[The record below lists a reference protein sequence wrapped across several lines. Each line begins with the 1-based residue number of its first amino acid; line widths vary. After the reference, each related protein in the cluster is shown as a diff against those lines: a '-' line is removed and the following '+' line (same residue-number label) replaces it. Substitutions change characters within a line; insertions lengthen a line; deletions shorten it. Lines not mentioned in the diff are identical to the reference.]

1 MADENE
7 RQDDR
12 NEETVPLTTV
22 ELRDTHRASTPET
35 TVVSFFNETIA
46 AMPRPITPPLPPPPP
61 APPAPPAPP
70 VVSPAAN

>member
-22 ELRDTHRASTPET
+22 ELRDTHRASTPTPET
-35 TVVSFFNETIA
+35 TGVSFFNETIA
-46 AMPRPITPPLPPPPP
+46 AMPRALTPPPPPPP
-61 APPAPPAPP
+61 APPAPP
-70 VVSPAAN
+70 VVPPAANK